1 MGAEKAKKKEMGE
14 KAKEKAAKAA
24 EKKAKAAAE
33 AADKKKK
40 EQAEKEKA
48 AKASEKAEKK
58 KEKEQKATKEKEDKA
73 AAAAEKKSKIPP
85 ADPCKKYKAQEAA
98 NKKLTKTLQKSIR
111 FEPNQTILTAAGKK
125 TLDDVAAVVIKYAWM
140 ELDLT
145 GQSTASGS
153 GCQRLVDGR
162 AKAASAYLKNKGC
175 TNKMNTA
182 GKCKTFIG
190 LTIQATGSAK
200 APKGC

>member
-1 MGAEKAKKKEMGE
+1 MG
-14 KAKEKAAKAA
+14 
-24 EKKAKAAAE
+24 
-33 AADKKKK
+33 
-40 EQAEKEKA
+40 
-48 AKASEKAEKK
+48 KK
-58 KEKEQKATKEKEDKA
+58 KEKEQKATKEKADKA

-98 NKKLTKTLQKSIR
+98 NKKLTTLLLLSSSMH
-111 FEPNQTILTAAGKK
+111 G
-125 TLDDVAAVVIKYAWM
+125 W
-140 ELDLT
+140 LDLT

-200 APKGC
+200 APK